1 MNVFVNEF
9 HYDNDGADAGEFIEI
24 AGPAGTDL
32 TGWSL
37 VLYNGNNNQAYK
49 TLTLSGVLAD
59 AGEGYGFLA
68 VDAPGLQNGAPDGFA
83 LVNAAGE
90 VVEFL
95 SYEGEMTAAD
105 GPANG
110 MTSTDVGVSE
120 SGSTP
125 EGFSIQ
131 RTGTGS
137 EAGDFAFAAP
147 GAETRGAANTGQ
159 SFATSS
165 FNLQITE
172 IWPGN
177 EPGSNLTDDWF
188 EVTNAGTAAWV
199 AAEHGAL
206 WFDDDSQDPADA
218 VKLGGIERIE
228 PGESVVFVEAA
239 DADGFRAIW
248 EPVTDL
254 GQIGT
259 HDGKGLGKGG
269 DGVTLFLDA
278 DGDGAEADEIID
290 FETYPDASGAAG
302 ASWDVEA
309 GAFSTDA
316 GAGDG
321 VVTTKAVNDQGQP
334 ATGSPTNGEEVTP
347 VEPVADFT
355 LELFHLADQEGASN
369 AIVDAP
375 NLSAVLN
382 ALRAEDLG
390 DDGLADNSL
399 TLSSGDAIIPGVF
412 FAASKAAF
420 GAAGVGDFQI

>member
-188 EVTNAGTAAWV
+188 EVTNAGYCRLGRCRTWR
-199 AAEHGAL
+199 AL
-206 WFDDDSQDPADA
+206 
-218 VKLGGIERIE
+218 VR
-228 PGESVVFVEAA
+228 
-239 DADGFRAIW
+239 
-248 EPVTDL
+248 
-254 GQIGT
+254 
-259 HDGKGLGKGG
+259 
-269 DGVTLFLDA
+269 
-278 DGDGAEADEIID
+278 
-290 FETYPDASGAAG
+290 
-302 ASWDVEA
+302 
-309 GAFSTDA
+309 
-316 GAGDG
+316 
-321 VVTTKAVNDQGQP
+321 
-334 ATGSPTNGEEVTP
+334 
-347 VEPVADFT
+347 
-355 LELFHLADQEGASN
+355 
-369 AIVDAP
+369 
-375 NLSAVLN
+375 
-382 ALRAEDLG
+382 
-390 DDGLADNSL
+390 
-399 TLSSGDAIIPGVF
+399 
-412 FAASKAAF
+412 
-420 GAAGVGDFQI
+420 